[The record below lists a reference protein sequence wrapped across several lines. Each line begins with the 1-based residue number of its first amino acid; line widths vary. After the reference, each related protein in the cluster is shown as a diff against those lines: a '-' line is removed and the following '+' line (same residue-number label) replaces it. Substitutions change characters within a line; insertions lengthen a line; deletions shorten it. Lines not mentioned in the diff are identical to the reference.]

1 MIKIKRPKI
10 PLRKTF
16 HAVITS
22 LKIKEKEKDI
32 IKETLLKISKNIRE
46 SGVSTKIFNS
56 EDERR

>member
-1 MIKIKRPKI
+1 M
-10 PLRKTF
+10 LLYF
-16 HAVITS
+16 